1 MTRQSRHR
9 LITVAFAVVPV
20 FIVVGLIHSHAATSG
35 ALDQQQLVG
44 RLLELEWDLSALKQQ
59 GRNYLDHAPRDYD
72 DYFRDVEIVYPNLM
86 THVNSLDNRF
96 AMLTLQAAEIP
107 GSELAGLV
115 TGWDEFH
122 GGLEE
127 QLGVDPQMPRLEWAA
142 RHITERLPALIEQTS
157 NQRRALDGHAAAGID
172 GLAMLLALITALAM
186 SVWSLRT
193 TVWRD

>member
-44 RLLELEWDLSALKQQ
+44 RLLELEWELSALKQQ

-122 GGLEE
+122 GGLQE

-157 NQRRALDGHAAAGID
+157 NQRRALDGQAAAGID

>member
-122 GGLEE
+122 GGLQE

>member
-1 MTRQSRHR
+1 M
-9 LITVAFAVVPV
+9 ITVAFAVVPV

-122 GGLEE
+122 GGLQE

-157 NQRRALDGHAAAGID
+157 NQRRALDGQAAAGID

>member
-122 GGLEE
+122 GGLQE

-157 NQRRALDGHAAAGID
+157 NQRRALDGQAAAGID

>member
-44 RLLELEWDLSALKQQ
+44 RLLELEWELSALKQQ

-122 GGLEE
+122 GGLQE